1 MPTSLLRPLRL
12 LSRPFTAAC
21 KSMRTDGLRA
31 TSRPH
36 RPANSSRLPESVL
49 RRPGNPALP
58 PTDPRAGRAIAG
70 TCLRSRS
77 GPHQTAA
84 AALPGRQP
92 GCEPRQAPMSCAGR
106 PARGPSP
113 LSRIPPRP
121 HGGHATP
128 LPALPAAGPR
138 PGAAPGPGAASRP
151 FPPPSPTGRRLELGA
166 AGSEV
171 MQSNTAGLQ
180 LLTLS
185 RGAAAPPMA
194 MVARMQQETWLL
206 GCGEDAQR
214 GVMTQPCVHTAK
226 VDRVLV
232 PSLGGESVLGLP
244 GMLCTI
250 SSGRQ
255 HGHEW
260 SDFPVHVYGP
270 PGTLEFLDTMLAVSR
285 TYLQMPVLVHELV
298 PGPIARPEPTLVNAR
313 ARLYGVS
320 VPPDLCNPRGYSDAE
335 MTALL
340 QRTAVVGS
348 QAKRDERSGCLPLPL
363 PPPGDPSA
371 VVGQLSDLQWTIR
384 ASAEAAI
391 VARAA
396 QAAPHQRL
404 SFLIHEA
411 DKTGHLDVEKALALG
426 VARGPGFGELKAGRA
441 VRTAAGTTVTPDQV
455 LGASLRGRRVLILD
469 DAALEG
475 PGRGLL
481 PVLRG
486 SAGEEDPPEPCD
498 VMVASLRGLGAG
510 GRALQDAARAVA
522 ATARLARAEEVIV
535 WPRDAGTA
543 AALVGDEGGR
553 VFLRA
558 ISAASGLPVCLAG
571 AHDLHDIQRK
581 PRTR

>member
-1 MPTSLLRPLRL
+1 V
-12 LSRPFTAAC
+12 C
-21 KSMRTDGLRA
+21 G
-31 TSRPH
+31 
-36 RPANSSRLPESVL
+36 
-49 RRPGNPALP
+49 LP
-58 PTDPRAGRAIAG
+58 PAPIAPPTPAGF
-70 TCLRSRS
+70 LN
-77 GPHQTAA
+77 H
-84 AALPGRQP
+84 
-92 GCEPRQAPMSCAGR
+92 
-106 PARGPSP
+106 
-113 LSRIPPRP
+113 
-121 HGGHATP
+121 
-128 LPALPAAGPR
+128 
-138 PGAAPGPGAASRP
+138 
-151 FPPPSPTGRRLELGA
+151 PTGRRLELGA

-481 PVLRG
+481 P
-486 SAGEEDPPEPCD
+486 
-498 VMVASLRGLGAG
+498 
-510 GRALQDAARAVA
+510 
-522 ATARLARAEEVIV
+522 
-535 WPRDAGTA
+535 
-543 AALVGDEGGR
+543 
-553 VFLRA
+553 
-558 ISAASGLPVCLAG
+558 
-571 AHDLHDIQRK
+571 
-581 PRTR
+581 